1 MASFLALVLARRSGL
16 LGFLFQH
23 PALALRLNGFRGS
36 LFQFSA
42 LAPGLNAFGG
52 SLFSVELRM
61 DAELVP

>member
-1 MASFLALVLARRSGL
+1 VTSFLALVLARRSGF

-42 LAPGLNAFGG
+42 LAPGLNAF
-52 SLFSVELRM
+52 
-61 DAELVP
+61 